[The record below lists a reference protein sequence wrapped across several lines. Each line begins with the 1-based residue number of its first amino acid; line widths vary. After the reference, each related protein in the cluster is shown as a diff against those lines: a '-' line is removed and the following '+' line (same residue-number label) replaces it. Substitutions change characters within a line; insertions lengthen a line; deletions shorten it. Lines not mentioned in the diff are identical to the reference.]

1 MLTVAS
7 PKVSAIEVALRAHTI
22 EQSIRE
28 VRAQIS
34 PSPADSRATMVVAYP
49 QSISPQIPEQARD
62 LFSSYIREQNFAHD
76 LRPLQGPGFVGLD
89 IGVDV
94 DDAAILEFTQ
104 TFVRERLGISG
115 FHPDV
120 WPLVVI
126 HDPKETEA
134 KLAASAGDKYT
145 YRELDDFTSLIQRT
159 LQTVPLVSIVDRYAV
174 LPQQVFLLYSQAQL
188 ASYGVQPSK
197 LKDLLSARNIALPG
211 GVQEIEG
218 QNLLIDP
225 SGEFKNAD
233 DIANVLMT
241 TSSTGTPVYLRD
253 VVDIARAYQNPPQYL
268 NFYTWRDANGAWQR
282 SRAIT
287 LYPNAGISP
296 VTTEPDTQ
304 TLN

>member
-1 MLTVAS
+1 
-7 PKVSAIEVALRAHTI
+7 
-22 EQSIRE
+22 
-28 VRAQIS
+28 
-34 PSPADSRATMVVAYP
+34 
-49 QSISPQIPEQARD
+49 
-62 LFSSYIREQNFAHD
+62 
-76 LRPLQGPGFVGLD
+76 
-89 IGVDV
+89 
-94 DDAAILEFTQ
+94 
-104 TFVRERLGISG
+104 
-115 FHPDV
+115 
-120 WPLVVI
+120 
-126 HDPKETEA
+126 
-134 KLAASAGDKYT
+134 
-145 YRELDDFTSLIQRT
+145 
-159 LQTVPLVSIVDRYAV
+159 
-174 LPQQVFLLYSQAQL
+174 
-188 ASYGVQPSK
+188 VQPSK